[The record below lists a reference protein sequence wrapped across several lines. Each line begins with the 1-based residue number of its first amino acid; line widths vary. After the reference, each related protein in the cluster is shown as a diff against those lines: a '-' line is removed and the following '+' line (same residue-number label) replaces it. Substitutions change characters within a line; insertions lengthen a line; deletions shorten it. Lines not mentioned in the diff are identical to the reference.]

1 MARRVNAKHKIFDE
15 FFAFDY
21 PRLVGALT
29 LMTGDRDL
37 ARDSVDEAVA
47 RAWEQVG
54 RGRTIDNLAAWI
66 RTVALN
72 VVRGRFRRRT
82 TERNAQGLVAI
93 APARDGDQ
101 ESRTAALDVHRA
113 LATLPE
119 RQREVTVLFYF
130 LDLPVGEIA
139 RELEVT
145 EGTVKTSLHR
155 ARSALATVLGDEF
168 ADVAID
174 VDDTEVH
181 VEV

>member
-1 MARRVNAKHKIFDE
+1 VGRRVNAKHAVFDD

-29 LMTGDRDL
+29 LMTGDADL

-54 RGRTIDNLAAWI
+54 RGRAIENLPGWT

-72 VVRGRFRRRT
+72 VARGRFRRRT
-82 TERNAQGLVAI
+82 TERA
-93 APARDGDQ
+93 ARGRLCIGPSSDGQD
-101 ESRTAALDVHRA
+101 RANIALDVRRA
-113 LATLPE
+113 LETLPT

-130 LDLPVGEIA
+130 LDLSVGEIA
-139 RELEVT
+139 VELEVA

-155 ARSALATVLGDEF
+155 ARIALASLLGDEVIET
-168 ADVAID
+168 AE
-174 VDDTEVH
+174 EVR